1 MAGVL
6 RNSVGIAPLV
16 GLNKASYM
24 PTKRCGSGAG
34 TARCVVGHFF
44 EPVTIV
50 IVEFRLLS
58 VRHDVNGTKGKLA
71 VDSYFRVSGAV
82 NKPCAPSRTALKRS
96 GFSGK

>member
-1 MAGVL
+1 MLEAVC
-6 RNSVGIAPLV
+6 GIAFDLHV
-16 GLNKASYM
+16 VCERL
-24 PTKRCGSGAG
+24 

-58 VRHDVNGTKGKLA
+58 VRHDVNGTRGKLA

-96 GFSGK
+96 ALCGK